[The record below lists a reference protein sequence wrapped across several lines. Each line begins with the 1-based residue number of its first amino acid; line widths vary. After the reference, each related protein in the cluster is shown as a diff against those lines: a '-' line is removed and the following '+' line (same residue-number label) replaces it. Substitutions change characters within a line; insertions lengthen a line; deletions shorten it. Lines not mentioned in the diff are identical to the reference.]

1 VGSLVRQEQEA
12 AGDSPRHERHL
23 HLRRAGFL
31 VNAASINGPT
41 PDRIP
46 IENHRG
52 EPIVTLADWH
62 RLAPPTSPHH
72 WREYRSAYE
81 LAHAWTEGDGAK
93 RLSAVLQV
101 REELAGLRLE
111 RGIAERKSWFDD
123 IPGRPRQHDLLLN
136 GTMNAGR
143 LVVGLEAK
151 ADEPFDL
158 NLAEYRANA
167 RRRSAGTRAP
177 ERLDR
182 LTSAFFGV
190 TLHDDPTLGPLRYQV
205 LAALAGTLVECPHI
219 GATVGVL
226 AVHEF
231 VTPETDAAKRRRNAS
246 DLDAF
251 VARLGP
257 APRVAGPD
265 GGWVAGPFVVPGNR
279 FLPNDVP
286 LYVAKVISPVER
298 RSAGTTRPQRPG
310 ESARARRTSPLPRS
324 PEATRRS
331 ARLTIAAGARVIKLS
346 AHLDGCPCGCA
357 GKEVFVLNRPGRHPR
372 QNVIREHLDEAVHQ
386 MRTWARDALTM
397 RDRARQNPWST
408 IAVREGM
415 PTITLMVRAP
425 GATPQFA
432 ASSWDTGAEL
442 HTDDLDAALRQVK
455 QWVRAP
461 SPMPRTTEG

>member
-1 VGSLVRQEQEA
+1 LGLPHGVALAGIVLTAAPKLGVGSLVRQEQEA
-12 AGDSPRHERHL
+12 AGDSPQHERHL

-31 VNAASINGPT
+31 VNAPSINGRT

-46 IENHRG
+46 VENHRG

-93 RLSAVLQV
+93 RLPAILQV

-158 NLAEYRANA
+158 NLAEYRAIA

-182 LTSAFFGV
+182 LTRAFFGA
-190 TLHDDPTLGPLRYQV
+190 TLDDDPTLGTLRYQL
-205 LAALAGTLVECPHI
+205 LAALAGTLVECAHV
-219 GATVGVL
+219 GAAAGVV

-231 VTPETDAAKRRRNAS
+231 VTPETDAVKQARNAR

-251 VARLGP
+251 VARFGP
-257 APRVAGPD
+257 APRAAGPD
-265 GGWVAGPFVVPGNR
+265 GGWVAGPFAVPGNR
-279 FLPNDVP
+279 HLPPDVP
-286 LYVAKVISPVER
+286 LYLTKVISRVER
-298 RSAGTTRPQRPG
+298 RRA
-310 ESARARRTSPLPRS
+310 ARTAQAEMVDGL
-324 PEATRRS
+324 
-331 ARLTIAAGARVIKLS
+331 AA
-346 AHLDGCPCGCA
+346 
-357 GKEVFVLNRPGRHPR
+357 
-372 QNVIREHLDEAVHQ
+372 
-386 MRTWARDALTM
+386 
-397 RDRARQNPWST
+397 
-408 IAVREGM
+408 
-415 PTITLMVRAP
+415 
-425 GATPQFA
+425 
-432 ASSWDTGAEL
+432 
-442 HTDDLDAALRQVK
+442 
-455 QWVRAP
+455 AP
-461 SPMPRTTEG
+461 SPPRDDAVDRAFFED